1 MFRLDHIGGGGPKP
15 STFHLATLSC
25 VVIWVSSSRPD
36 PGCEKSDP
44 FRSPGGQ
51 TAVMGRDD
59 VSRSFATIERV
70 ELSAPPVSTGRAG
83 RALVAPYK
91 ASDRPDPVIR
101 RIILRF
107 PMWSSLRW

>member
-1 MFRLDHIGGGGPKP
+1 MFRLDHIGGGGSKP
-15 STFHLATLSC
+15 STFYLSTLSC
-25 VVIWVSSSRPD
+25 VVILVSSSRPD

-59 VSRSFATIERV
+59 VSRSFAAIERV
-70 ELSAPPVSTGRAG
+70 ELSAPPVSTGPAG
-83 RALVAPYK
+83 QALVAPYR